1 MSGNSV
7 GKIFQVTTFGE
18 SHGVAMGAVI
28 DGVLANIPL
37 TAQDVQKELDRRRP
51 GQSAVTTQRREKDRV
66 MILSGIMN
74 GKTTGTPIGLLIY
87 NEDAN
92 PKDYLALKDIF
103 RPGHA
108 DFVYQQKYGI
118 RDWRGG
124 GRSSGRE
131 TAMRVAAGA
140 IAKKI
145 LARENMSIVGY
156 VKEIAGIKADKID
169 LKVIEKNAVRAPDL
183 VAARKMITKI
193 ERVRQQGD
201 SVGGIIEVVVNGCPV
216 GLGEPV
222 FDKLNAQLAASV
234 MSIGAVKGVE
244 FGAGFAAKDMLG
256 SEFNDVV
263 CFKNKKLIART
274 NHNGGIS
281 AGISNGQQLVM
292 RAVIRPTCS
301 IAKQQTALTRDLKTQ
316 KITIAGRHDPCICP
330 RAVVVVEA
338 MVAITLADALLVAR
352 SRS

>member
-1 MSGNSV
+1 MSGNSI

-18 SHGVAMGAVI
+18 SHGVAMGAVV
-28 DGVLANIPL
+28 DGVLSNIPL
-37 TAQDVQKELDRRRP
+37 TAQDIQKELDRRRP
-51 GQSAVTTQRREKDRV
+51 GQSVVTTQRMEKDRV
-66 MILSGIMN
+66 MILSGVMD

-145 LARENMSIVGY
+145 LARENVSIVGY
-156 VKEIAGIKADKID
+156 VKEIAGIMADKID
-169 LKVIEKNAVRAPDL
+169 LKVIEKNVVRAPDL
-183 VAARKMITKI
+183 VAARKMIAKI
-193 ERVRQQGD
+193 ERVRKQGD

-216 GLGEPV
+216 GLGDPV

-234 MSIGAVKGVE
+234 MSIGAVKGIE

-263 CFKNKKLIART
+263 YSRKKKVIART
-274 NHNGGIS
+274 NHSGGIS

-292 RAVIRPTCS
+292 RVVIRPTCS
-301 IAKQQTALTRDLKTQ
+301 IAKQQIALTRDLKIQ